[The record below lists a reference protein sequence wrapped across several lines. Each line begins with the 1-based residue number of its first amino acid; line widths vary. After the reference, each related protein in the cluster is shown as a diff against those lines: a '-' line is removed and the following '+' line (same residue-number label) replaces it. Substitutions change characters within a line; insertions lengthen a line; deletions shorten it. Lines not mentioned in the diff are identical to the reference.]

1 MKALAR
7 KLWSSA
13 TLNTWAGFVARSL
26 GWLLVMPLV
35 LRRFSPEEVN
45 VWVLFG
51 TLLGLQLLVDMGFCV
66 TFVRSIAYA
75 LAGAQTVRDLGKS
88 ESSPGA
94 GPNWEMVVR
103 IAGAMRYTYSR
114 LALLFLALLAL
125 GGTALLLRPISQ
137 TADPM
142 IAWAAWAV
150 VVMTGFINLRSSYLV
165 VLLQGLNAVALV
177 QRWQALTGLGAVVSG
192 FVALLAGGN
201 LLVLTLATQLWSVV
215 AFLTNRRLCRDA
227 ATGRFARFPPAT
239 RDPEILAVLWP
250 PTWRSGV
257 GVLMSFGLVQFTGL
271 INAQFATASNSAS
284 YLLGLR
290 LVQTISS
297 FSQAPFY
304 SKLALLPRLRGEGR
318 LAELV
323 SVAERG
329 MRRSLWLFVL
339 CSIGLGFAGPALFG
353 VVGSNVAFPSE
364 RLWLLLGATFLIE
377 RYGAM
382 HLNLYSTT
390 NHVIAHYANG
400 VTGLVSLA
408 CMLLFSQWWG
418 LVGVP
423 MGLFLGYATFY
434 GWYPALRSYREFRM
448 PFWRFELR
456 TTAGPLL
463 GMVAYGSYVF
473 ANSG

>member
-1 MKALAR
+1 
-7 KLWSSA
+7 
-13 TLNTWAGFVARSL
+13 
-26 GWLLVMPLV
+26 
-35 LRRFSPEEVN
+35 
-45 VWVLFG
+45 
-51 TLLGLQLLVDMGFCV
+51 
-66 TFVRSIAYA
+66 
-75 LAGAQTVRDLGKS
+75 
-88 ESSPGA
+88 
-94 GPNWEMVVR
+94 
-103 IAGAMRYTYSR
+103 MRYTYSR

-125 GGTALLLRPISQ
+125 GGTALLIRPISQ
-137 TADPM
+137 TDDPM
-142 IAWAAWAV
+142 TAWAAWAV

-192 FVALLAGGN
+192 FVALVAGGN

-257 GVLMSFGLVQFTGL
+257 GVIMSFGLVQFTGL

-290 LVQTISS
+290 LIQTISS

-318 LAELV
+318 LGELV

-329 MRRSLWLFVL
+329 MRLSLWLFVL
-339 CSIGLGFAGPALFG
+339 CSIGL
-353 VVGSNVAFPSE
+353 E
-364 RLWLLLGATFLIE
+364 HLWLLLGSTFLIE

-408 CMLLFSQWWG
+408 GMLLFSQGWG

-423 MGLFLGYATFY
+423 MGLFVGYAAFY

-448 PFWRFELR
+448 PFWQFELR

-463 GMVAYGSYVF
+463 GMVAYGSYVL